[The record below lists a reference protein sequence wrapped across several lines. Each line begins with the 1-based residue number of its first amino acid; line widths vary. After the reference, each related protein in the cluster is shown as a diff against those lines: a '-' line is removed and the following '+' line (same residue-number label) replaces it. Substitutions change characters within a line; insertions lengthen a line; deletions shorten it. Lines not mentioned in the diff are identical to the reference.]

1 MKIKMKMNSNKV
13 KLGKVI
19 LASGLILALGC
30 KNGNGKPTPPT
41 VIKHT
46 LSITKPTGGTITSNP
61 GDINCGGESTACKA
75 SFNKGTKV
83 TLTAQADAEYS
94 PGDWQGACDE
104 ANADQPCKLVM
115 DADKTAG
122 KAFFPTFILSSSAFM
137 EGGLLPIAS
146 GRSDGFEGTSCTH
159 ATGDPQNHSPQLSWK
174 NAPSQTRSF
183 VLIMSDLKAPD
194 YAHWILWNIPTSTQ
208 TLAEDISAGT
218 LPTSSQQA
226 GAGGDVYT
234 GPCPSTDELGN
245 YEFRLYALSIDSLPA
260 DTNDYAKIK
269 AALSKGGDSAEHVLA
284 EARLGVGFQFSMLL
298 SSSAFTEGGVIP
310 DDYGA
315 RNDNPAC
322 SSGKTSSAG
331 NSPPLSWNNAPDA
344 AQSLVLIMSDTAS
357 PSVGHWVVWD
367 IPTTASSLV
376 ENAHFNT
383 RDQPLPMGSK
393 QYGKAPGQPGGE
405 YYFGPCPVRG
415 AGPSNYEF
423 RLYALK
429 IANLPAGTNT
439 YAKIKAA
446 LSKGGAHENEI
457 ISTASLTGSYEYPAE
472 VEWDTILFTS
482 RNGNDGTHGE
492 ACATPASGAMNESPF
507 VFWLDPPAGTRSL
520 VLIMS
525 DTTNSSAVHWAVW
538 NIPSDTTTLD
548 ADDSNTGLPV
558 GASQDGGA
566 TGDEY
571 LGPCVGT
578 GMSKI
583 YEFKLYALDIATL
596 PADTDT
602 YAEVKAALE
611 SGGASHG
618 NVLGTA
624 SLSRI

>member
-1 MKIKMKMNSNKV
+1 MKMNLNKV
-13 KLGKVI
+13 KLGKAI

-30 KNGNGKPTPPT
+30 NNESNGGNDGNGKDDPKEEPTPT

-46 LSITKPTGGTITSNP
+46 LSITKPTGGTITSDP
-61 GDINCGGESTACKA
+61 GDINCGGESTVCKA

-94 PGDWQGACDE
+94 PGDWQGACDKTE
-104 ANADQPCKLVM
+104 ADQPCKLVI

-234 GPCPSTDELGN
+234 GPCPSTDELGE

-298 SSSAFTEGGVIP
+298 SSSAFMRKEE
-310 DDYGA
+310 
-315 RNDNPAC
+315 
-322 SSGKTSSAG
+322 SSRMCMGFLT
-331 NSPPLSWNNAPDA
+331 PIR
-344 AQSLVLIMSDTAS
+344 LVALAS
-357 PSVGHWVVWD
+357 QV
-367 IPTTASSLV
+367 L
-376 ENAHFNT
+376 
-383 RDQPLPMGSK
+383 
-393 QYGKAPGQPGGE
+393 
-405 YYFGPCPVRG
+405 
-415 AGPSNYEF
+415 
-423 RLYALK
+423 
-429 IANLPAGTNT
+429 
-439 YAKIKAA
+439 AA
-446 LSKGGAHENEI
+446 L
-457 ISTASLTGSYEYPAE
+457 L
-472 VEWDTILFTS
+472 L
-482 RNGNDGTHGE
+482 
-492 ACATPASGAMNESPF
+492 
-507 VFWLDPPAGTRSL
+507 L
-520 VLIMS
+520 
-525 DTTNSSAVHWAVW
+525 
-538 NIPSDTTTLD
+538 
-548 ADDSNTGLPV
+548 
-558 GASQDGGA
+558 
-566 TGDEY
+566 
-571 LGPCVGT
+571 
-578 GMSKI
+578 
-583 YEFKLYALDIATL
+583 
-596 PADTDT
+596 
-602 YAEVKAALE
+602 
-611 SGGASHG
+611 
-618 NVLGTA
+618 
-624 SLSRI
+624 